1 MFMIDCK
8 DFRCEKEGSCL
19 YFWASDEDCG
29 DYNYSCGYR
38 ICHFC
43 RIRQTC
49 SIYKKEILSQ
59 QKSRQ
64 NKSAKK

>member
-1 MFMIDCK
+1 MTVCK
-8 DFRCEKEGSCL
+8 DFRCEKEDVCL

-29 DYNYSCGYR
+29 EYNHSCGCR

-49 SIYKKEILSQ
+49 SKYKADLILKKV
-59 QKSRQ
+59 KSRQ